1 MRFKIDENLP
11 RELIADLQAQ
21 NHDAVSV
28 PDQGLRGAPDSI
40 VLARVRGEGR
50 VLLTMDKGIGNVRA
64 YPPEDYPGIVLFRPA
79 TSGRAAIVSLVRRYL
94 PVLQE
99 TDLPGHLVVITDRGI
114 RVR

>member
-1 MRFKIDENLP
+1 MRFKVDENLP
-11 RELIADLQAQ
+11 RELIMDLRAQ

-28 PDQGLRGAPDSI
+28 PDQGLGGAPDSI
-40 VLARVRGEGR
+40 VLARVREEGR

-79 TSGRAAIVSLVRRYL
+79 TSGRVAIVSLVRRYL
-94 PVLQE
+94 PILLE
-99 TDLPGHLVVITDRGI
+99 TELSGHLLVVTDRGI